1 MRQPRRCIIICVAVA
16 FNESPIVHLYTTKKH
31 LRYGDASCWDTRIRT
46 WNDRTRICSVTIT
59 PYPID
64 LTTHFRIASAKLA
77 LFLELPK
84 LLPTFFMKRDKNIL
98 KDSFS
103 LLNSPNKPNRNKLL
117 NKMKF
122 ILCFIPFALPL
133 HLVYYN
139 VI

>member
-1 MRQPRRCIIICVAVA
+1 MKQ
-16 FNESPIVHLYTTKKH
+16 KKRVENST
-31 LRYGDASCWDTRIRT
+31 LSLCWDTRTRT
-46 WNDRTRICSVTIT
+46 RNDRTRICSVTIT

-64 LTTHFRIASAKLA
+64 FTTHFRIASAKLA

-103 LLNSPNKPNRNKLL
+103 LLNKPNRNKLL

>member
-1 MRQPRRCIIICVAVA
+1 MKQ
-16 FNESPIVHLYTTKKH
+16 KKRVENST
-31 LRYGDASCWDTRIRT
+31 LSLCWDTRTRT
-46 WNDRTRICSVTIT
+46 RNDRTRICSVTIT

-77 LFLELPK
+77 LFLDLPK

>member
-1 MRQPRRCIIICVAVA
+1 MKQ
-16 FNESPIVHLYTTKKH
+16 KKRVENST
-31 LRYGDASCWDTRIRT
+31 LSLCWDTRTRT
-46 WNDRTRICSVTIT
+46 RNDRTRICSVTIT
-59 PYPID
+59 PYPIHF
-64 LTTHFRIASAKLA
+64 TTHFRIASAKLA

-98 KDSFS
+98 KGSFS
-103 LLNSPNKPNRNKLL
+103 SQNSSNKPNRNKLL

>member
-1 MRQPRRCIIICVAVA
+1 MKQ
-16 FNESPIVHLYTTKKH
+16 KKRVENST
-31 LRYGDASCWDTRIRT
+31 LSLCWDTRTRT
-46 WNDRTRICSVTIT
+46 RNDRTRICSVTIT
-59 PYPID
+59 PYPND
-64 LTTHFRIASAKLA
+64 LTTHFRIASAKLV

-84 LLPTFFMKRDKNIL
+84 FLSTFFIKSDKNIL
-98 KDSFS
+98 KTDSHS
-103 LLNSPNKPNRNKLL
+103 LKCPNKSNGNKLI